1 MTDRRYP
8 TGYRM
13 WRSPKP
19 TIGMGVWGGKNAG
32 RQPLFVDPTLP
43 PGWSRFGQLVYI
55 LSFSTD
61 HLFHRKVSQRVTGA
75 TAGGWDTYITD
86 PTGKRFR
93 SKQDIRRHFEM
104 VRETYL
110 NWQDFDFNPFG
121 SKGQTVEDDQNIPF
135 WEEEGGDVVD
145 VADFLKA
152 EMIE

>member
-1 MTDRRYP
+1 
-8 TGYRM
+8 
-13 WRSPKP
+13 
-19 TIGMGVWGGKNAG
+19 
-32 RQPLFVDPTLP
+32 
-43 PGWSRFGQLVYI
+43 
-55 LSFSTD
+55 
-61 HLFHRKVSQRVTGA
+61 VTGA

-93 SKQDIRRHFEM
+93 SKQDIRRQFEM
-104 VRETYL
+104 VGETYL

-121 SKGQTVEDDQNIPF
+121 SKGQLVEDDQNVPF